1 MLLAMLRAWVVAVVI
16 LSASSAAA
24 EPDRARTQTAM
35 EDYFAG
41 EKRGGLTLVGF
52 GAAGLLAGGL
62 MFRSSSLTLKGASYP
77 LLGVG
82 VLHLAAGIF
91 VYASSANRVDTFTD
105 EIETD
110 PTAFVARERPR
121 MRGVSTQFTV
131 LEIVE
136 VALMVGGLTM
146 AGIGHRTDRPRLKGA
161 GLAIAAEMGLT
172 LGFDI
177 FAARRA
183 HTYRDELAAV
193 DVQASIDDTGTPIA
207 LITHTFSF

>member
-1 MLLAMLRAWVVAVVI
+1 MLRIVVVAVVI
-16 LSASSAAA
+16 LFASSAAA
-24 EPDRARTQTAM
+24 EPDRERTTAAM

-41 EKRGGLTLVGF
+41 EKRGGFTLVGM

-62 MFRSSSLTLKGASYP
+62 MLRSNSLTLKGASYP

-82 VLHLAAGIF
+82 VLHVAAGLF
-91 VYASSANRVDTFTD
+91 VYVASARREDQFAD
-105 EIETD
+105 QIAQD
-110 PTAFVARERPR
+110 PTAFVAAERPR

-136 VALMVGGLTM
+136 VVLIAGGLTM

-193 DVQASIDDTGTPIA
+193 DIQASVDPQGGPTA

>member
-1 MLLAMLRAWVVAVVI
+1 VVAVVM
-16 LSASSAAA
+16 LATSHAAA

-35 EDYFAG
+35 DDYFAG
-41 EKRGGLTLVGF
+41 EQRGGFTLVGF
-52 GAAGLLAGGL
+52 GAAGLVAGGL
-62 MFRSSSLTLKGASYP
+62 MVRSSNPTLKGASYP

-91 VYASSANRVDTFTD
+91 VYASSARRVDMFTD
-105 EIETD
+105 LIAKD
-110 PTAFVARERPR
+110 PSAFVAAERPR

-131 LEIVE
+131 LKIVE
-136 VALMVGGLTM
+136 VVLIAGGLTM

-177 FAARRA
+177 VAARRA

-193 DVQASIDDTGTPIA
+193 DVQASVDPGGAPIA
-207 LITHTFSF
+207 LITHTFPF